1 MSDIFISYA
10 REDRPKAQ
18 QLAVALERQGWSV
31 WWDIAIPA
39 GQKFGDVISEKLSQ
53 ADVIVVLWSAISVKR
68 DWVLDEAKVGMQRNI
83 LIPVFIESVDPP
95 LGYGQIHAANLVG
108 WNGSPSAPKYIRLVR
123 DIEGIAGSPKGSPA
137 SPNVPGDGSAKR
149 GGASVDP
156 IEIKIPQR
164 MVNLPVLSSVII
176 RRNSVIAILLVG
188 MLIIGG
194 IFIAS
199 RSDSSSETQIP
210 ATATVDGNT
219 YAEGVKLYDAGKYD
233 EAYPLFL
240 KAAEQGNADG
250 QVNLGWM
257 YEYGKG
263 VAQSNDEAVKWYRKS
278 ADQGNAYGQSNFG
291 TMYRDGK
298 GVAQNYDEA
307 VKWYRKSADQGNAYG
322 QVNLGFMYEKGLGLA
337 QNYEEAVKWFRKSA
351 EQGNADGQFNL
362 GVMYAE
368 GKGVAQSNEE
378 AVKWYR
384 KAAEFGNS
392 AAQFNLGLMY
402 EFGRGVKVNY
412 ELALTWYQKAAN
424 QGNEEALLRID
435 IVKKKLQKELEERAL
450 KLALRRI

>member
-18 QLAVALERQGWSV
+18 QLAEVLERQGWSV

-68 DWVLDEAKVGMQRNI
+68 DWVLDEAQIGKKRNI

-108 WNGSPSAPKYIRLVR
+108 WNGSPSAPEFIRLVR
-123 DIEGIAGSPKGSPA
+123 DIERIAGSPKGSPA

-164 MVNLPVLSSVII
+164 MVNLPVLSAKI

-194 IFIAS
+194 IFIAN

-240 KAAEQGNADG
+240 KAAEQGDANAQCYIGVMYDNG
-250 QVNLGWM
+250 YGVAQNYVEAEKWYRKSAEQGNSAAQFNLGLM
-257 YEYGKG
+257 YDNGKG
-263 VAQSNDEAVKWYRKS
+263 VAQNYEEAVKWYRKS
-278 ADQGNAYGQSNFG
+278 ADQGNADGQ
-291 TMYRDGK
+291 
-298 GVAQNYDEA
+298 A
-307 VKWYRKSADQGNAYG
+307 
-322 QVNLGFMYEKGLGLA
+322 NLGFMYEKGLGLA
-337 QNYEEAVKWFRKSA
+337 QNYEEAVKWYRKSA
-351 EQGNADGQFNL
+351 EQGNADGQANL
-362 GVMYAE
+362 GWMYE
-368 GKGVAQSNEE
+368 FGKGVAQSNEE

-384 KAAEFGNS
+384 KSAEQGD
-392 AAQFNLGLMY
+392 ADGQYDLGYMY
-402 EFGRGVKVNY
+402 EYGKGVKRNKD
-412 ELALTWYQKAAN
+412 EAIKWYRLSAK
-424 QGNEEALLRID
+424 QGNTDA
-435 IVKKKLQKELEERAL
+435 QKNL
-450 KLALRRI
+450 KRLGETW

>member
-18 QLAVALERQGWSV
+18 QLAEVLERQGWSV

-68 DWVLDEAKVGMQRNI
+68 DWVLDEAQIGKKRNI

-108 WNGSPSAPKYIRLVR
+108 WNGSPSAPEFIRLVR
-123 DIEGIAGSPKGSPA
+123 DIERIAGSPKGSPA
-137 SPNVPGDGSAKR
+137 STNVPGDGSAKR

-233 EAYPLFL
+233 EAYPLL
-240 KAAEQGNADG
+240 LRAAEQGDANAQCYIG
-250 QVNLGWM
+250 VM
-257 YEYGKG
+257 YDNGY
-263 VAQSNDEAVKWYRKS
+263 
-278 ADQGNAYGQSNFG
+278 
-291 TMYRDGK
+291 

-307 VKWYRKSADQGNAYG
+307 VKWYRKSADQGDADG
-322 QVNLGFMYEKGLGLA
+322 QANLGFMYEKGLGLA
-337 QNYEEAVKWFRKSA
+337 QNYEEAVKWYRKSA
-351 EQGNADGQFNL
+351 EQGNAYGQYAL
-362 GVMYAE
+362 GDMYE
-368 GKGVAQSNEE
+368 YGKGVKRNKDE
-378 AVKWYR
+378 AIKWYR
-384 KAAEFGNS
+384 LS
-392 AAQFNLGLMY
+392 A
-402 EFGRGVKVNY
+402 K
-412 ELALTWYQKAAN
+412 
-424 QGNEEALLRID
+424 QGNTDAQKNLKRLGEAW
-435 IVKKKLQKELEERAL
+435 
-450 KLALRRI
+450 